1 MPDTFCYLINKKA
14 KTKVSGYSRRPTSAN
29 KLETYAVTEV
39 ESEHFRDMSNG
50 RTDNRGRFLKVP
62 RLLLRDWQ

>member
-1 MPDTFCYLINKKA
+1 MPGCE
-14 KTKVSGYSRRPTSAN
+14 
-29 KLETYAVTEV
+29 LETYAVTEV

-50 RTDNRGRFLKVP
+50 RTDWRGRFLKVP